1 MSHVRPL
8 TATDQSLI
16 NTIARL
22 LVDGFAA
29 KWPDAYADYAAALTE
44 VHESLDDGRLSLVLL
59 DDDEQAIGW
68 VAAESQYGG
77 HAWELHLLVV
87 DSAWQGQGLGRM
99 LVTAVEEAARAR
111 GATTLWVAS
120 DDETGLTSLHNTDL
134 YPDPLAHLSRLHDR
148 GGHPFGFYQ
157 RLGFVL
163 VGVLPDA
170 NGPGKPDIFLA
181 KRL

>member
-1 MSHVRPL
+1 MPTVRPL
-8 TATDQSLI
+8 TAADQPLFES
-16 NTIARL
+16 IARL
-22 LVDGFAA
+22 LLDGFRAR
-29 KWPDAYADYAAALTE
+29 WPDAYPDLAAALDE
-44 VHESLDDGRLSLVLL
+44 VRESLDDGRISLVLL
-59 DDDEQAIGW
+59 NDDERPVGW

-77 HAWELHLLVV
+77 HTWELHPLVV
-87 DSAWQGQGLGRM
+87 DSAWQGQGLGRL
-99 LVTAVEEAARAR
+99 LVTAVEQAAWAR

-134 YPDPLAHLSRLHDR
+134 YPDPLAHLSRLDDR
-148 GGHPFGFYQ
+148 GGHPFGFYR
-157 RLGFVL
+157 RLGFAL